1 MWNIDK
7 LKIMIILITDN
18 KNDDND
24 DENYDCWN
32 EDNVGSDDDMCALKG
47 TEDDID
53 GGITYWGAMTMIIK
67 IINDNDND
75 DVGGWEMEGGDDGF
89 DLQVWHQV
97 AGCSPA
103 KQASQGQSGATSG
116 EQDKRI

>member
-32 EDNVGSDDDMCALKG
+32 EDNVGSDDMSALKG